1 MEPIQQ
7 HSIASITDC
16 QVQMAAHRKQGNV
29 LPTLALQI
37 SPDPTT
43 DKLRKRR
50 SSRTAGLTTM
60 RDSGPISLW
69 FRLGEDQTYTLTE
82 WADYIRSL
90 MQPNLGERH
99 PISPVSPVSPTFI
112 NPFPPQPSETCKFT
126 RSSSGNTHQRSTL
139 QHKTS
144 NQTYG
149 SSTYGSSHN
158 HRTMYSS
165 GTPSLRSLESDMSS
179 SHASSHNVPQ
189 ASATYSTQQQYTS
202 VHPSDISSPTTAT
215 PGYQDD
221 FIEGW
226 TTAQGRPTTLSSPVR
241 VGRESVVSARGH
253 MPLGSNS
260 SSPPGPRETILDRAF
275 QMRYIPG
282 AETEV
287 PGEEKLSSLARF
299 DALMREAEERR
310 RAKELDATTVKAP
323 PQKSTR
329 AEVDSGEARGDVG
342 RVLDDEDSDYDEFD
356 HGLGYGDAQ
365 SIDPAQKTLD
375 LIASRRRSVQA
386 PRPRHISRNSL
397 SYHESPG
404 RTDGPSIM
412 RPHTAHS
419 KSRPAMSP
427 RTSSQ
432 PQPVPPSLDRLTL
445 SSMPPTGE
453 GSTHRHHEKR
463 NSVNSVKRLSFTEF
477 TKRLSS
483 TSSLLL
489 VQTNQSASSRAS
501 SEMDGTQP
509 STPRGTS
516 LNPRGAPLSPDR
528 DQGREERCG
537 WRNSVGVFG
546 DGGFV

>member
-1 MEPIQQ
+1 
-7 HSIASITDC
+7 
-16 QVQMAAHRKQGNV
+16 
-29 LPTLALQI
+29 
-37 SPDPTT
+37 
-43 DKLRKRR
+43 
-50 SSRTAGLTTM
+50 M
-60 RDSGPISLW
+60 RDSGPINLW
-69 FRLGEDQTYTLTE
+69 FRLGEDQTYTLSD

-90 MQPNLGERH
+90 IQPNLAERH

-112 NPFPPQPSETCKFT
+112 NPFPPPAPSETTKFT

-149 SSTYGSSHN
+149 SSTYGSSQKP
-158 HRTMYSS
+158 RTMYSS

-179 SHASSHNVPQ
+179 SHASSHNAPPVPGG
-189 ASATYSTQQQYTS
+189 YSTQQQQQYTS
-202 VHPSDISSPTTAT
+202 VHPTDLPSPAVTT
-215 PGYQDD
+215 PGYQEE

-226 TTAQGRPTTLSSPVR
+226 TSAQGRVSTLSSPIR
-241 VGRESVVSARGH
+241 VGRDSVVSGRGH
-253 MPLGSNS
+253 MPLGSSS

-282 AETEV
+282 AENEI

-310 RAKELDATTVKAP
+310 RAQELDSTTVKAP
-323 PQKSTR
+323 PLKSMW
-329 AEVDSGEARGDVG
+329 EADENDGAQGDAS
-342 RVLDDEDSDYDEFD
+342 RELDDDEDSDYDAFD
-356 HGLGYGDAQ
+356 HGLGYGDVQ
-365 SIDPAQKTLD
+365 SGDPAQKTLD

-386 PRPRHISRNSL
+386 PRPHHLSRNSL
-397 SYHESPG
+397 SYHESAG
-404 RTDGPSIM
+404 RAEGSSIM

-419 KSRPAMSP
+419 KSRPVMSP

-445 SSMPPTGE
+445 SSMPSSGE
-453 GSTHRHHEKR
+453 ASTHRHHEKR

-509 STPRGTS
+509 STPRGTG
-516 LNPRGAPLSPDR
+516 LNPRGTPLSPDR
-528 DQGREERCG
+528 DQGRDERCG
-537 WRNSVGVFG
+537 WRGSVGVFG